1 VASVSLS
8 AISKR
13 FGSTPVP
20 HGISLE
26 IRDGEFLT
34 LLGPSGCG
42 KTTLLRIIAG
52 IEQADCGSVA
62 IGGREVSH
70 LRPRDRDIAMVFQS
84 YALYPYMTVAQNIA
98 LPLEMRRLS
107 ALGRAPLIGR
117 LLPGTRAIRRAI
129 DEEVGAVAEGLGLGG
144 LLARRPAQ
152 LSGGQRQRVALARA
166 MVRRPAAFLMDEPL
180 SNLDARLRGDARAE
194 IAALHR
200 SLGATVIYVTHDQAE
215 AMTMSDR
222 VSVLEAGRLLQLATP
237 RALYDDPASLAVA
250 RFVGSPRMSLLAVEI
265 RGDGAVTVAGRPIGL
280 GVAAAQSG
288 RALVGVRAEAVALA
302 RSDGLPATVRHVEQL
317 GPEALVHLA
326 MEAAEES
333 VIMRL
338 APDRAAALTPGE
350 RCSVAILPER
360 AFVFGPGGQRLAAR
374 VAHQGAVAHG

>member
-1 VASVSLS
+1 VASVTLT
-8 AISKR
+8 AITKR
-13 FGSTPVP
+13 FGTTQVL

-26 IRDGEFLT
+26 VRDGEFLT

-52 IEQADCGSVA
+52 IEQADSGSIA

-107 ALGRAPLIGR
+107 PLGRAPLIGR
-117 LLPGTRAIRRAI
+117 VLPGTAAIRRAI
-129 DEEVGAVAEGLGLGG
+129 DAEVRAVAEGLGLGG
-144 LLARRPAQ
+144 LLGRRPAQ

-215 AMTMSDR
+215 AMTLSDR
-222 VSVLEAGRLLQLATP
+222 VAVLEDGRLLQLATP

-250 RFVGSPRMSLLAVEI
+250 RFVGSPRMSLLAAEI
-265 RGDGAVTVAGRPIGL
+265 RGDGAVTVAGRATGL
-280 GVAAAQSG
+280 GVAAPAG
-288 RALVGVRAEAVALA
+288 RAMLGVRAEGLALA
-302 RSDGLPATVRHVEQL
+302 RGEGLPATVRLIEQL
-317 GPEALVHLA
+317 GPEALVHLT
-326 MEAAEES
+326 MDAAEET

-338 APDRAAALTPGE
+338 APDRAAELAPGE
-350 RCSVAILPER
+350 RCAVVVVPDR
-360 AFVFGPGGQRLAAR
+360 AFVFGLGGQRLAAR
-374 VAHQGAVAHG
+374 AARQGAVAHG

>member
-1 VASVSLS
+1 MASVTLT
-8 AISKR
+8 AITKR
-13 FGSTPVP
+13 FGTTQVL

-26 IRDGEFLT
+26 VRDGEFLT

-52 IEQADCGSVA
+52 IEQADSGSVA

-107 ALGRAPLIGR
+107 PLGRAPLIGR
-117 LLPGTRAIRRAI
+117 VLPGTAAIRRAI
-129 DEEVGAVAEGLGLGG
+129 DAEVRAVAEGLGLGG
-144 LLARRPAQ
+144 LLGRRPAQ

-222 VSVLEAGRLLQLATP
+222 VAVLEDGRLLQLATP

-250 RFVGSPRMSLLAVEI
+250 RFVGSPRMSLLAAEI
-265 RGDGAVTVAGRPIGL
+265 RSDGAVTVAGRATGL
-280 GVAAAQSG
+280 GVDAPAG
-288 RALVGVRAEAVALA
+288 RVLLGMRAEGLALA
-302 RSDGLPATVRHVEQL
+302 RGEGLAATVRLVEQL

-326 MEAAEES
+326 MDAAEET

-338 APDRAAALTPGE
+338 APDRAAELAPGE
-350 RCSVAILPER
+350 RCSVMVIPER
-360 AFVFGPGGQRLAAR
+360 AFVFGPGGQRIAAR
-374 VAHQGAVAHG
+374 AARQGAVAHG